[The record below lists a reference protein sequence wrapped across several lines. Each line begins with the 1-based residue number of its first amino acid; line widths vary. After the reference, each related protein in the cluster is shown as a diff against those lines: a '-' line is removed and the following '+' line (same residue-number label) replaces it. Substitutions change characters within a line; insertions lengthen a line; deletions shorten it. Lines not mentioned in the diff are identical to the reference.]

1 MGASC
6 TLMSMTGYHWRSA
19 VSAPAGAMRSYSA
32 AYSASCTTHTR
43 HTSSGSCTHKGSWKQ
58 GPHLRS
64 AVSAPA
70 RAMRSSSAAYS
81 ASAATGGLTLLLVS
95 SCLAVR
101 GRPARHEVP
110 CQVKICPSKCVST
123 QPFTQALT

>member
-1 MGASC
+1 
-6 TLMSMTGYHWRSA
+6 MSMTGYYWRSA
-19 VSAPAGAMRSYSA
+19 VSAPARAMRLSSA

-43 HTSSGSCTHKGSWKQ
+43 HTSRGSCTHKESWKQ

-101 GRPARHEVP
+101 GRPVIQYASSHTATVTM
-110 CQVKICPSKCVST
+110 KDPSKHTVH
-123 QPFTQALT
+123 AH